1 MSSRS
6 ENAAKARA
14 TKAARRA
21 AFVGCVAKRPCG
33 FVGCRSAASAVVVPE
48 KGAGGGAFI
57 DEGEHVVLA
66 E

>member
-14 TKAARRA
+14 TKVARRA
-21 AFVGCVAKRPCG
+21 AAIDHAFSLVALP
-33 FVGCRSAASAVVVPE
+33 SDHAAVVVPE